1 MNKFRGAFV
10 AIVTPFIDG
19 KLDEQGLKDLIEF
32 QIAGGT
38 HGIVP
43 CGTTGESATMSH
55 AEHRRVVELTVK
67 TVAGRVPVL
76 AGTGSNSTSESIE
89 LTRAAKDAGADG
101 ALMITPY
108 YNKPSQEGLYQHFKA
123 VAEAVDIPIILY
135 NVPSRTAVNMLP
147 ETVARCAQIANIVGI
162 KEATA
167 DLNQISQVIRL
178 CPKDFAVMSGDDFTS
193 MPTVMIGGT
202 GVISVTSNV
211 APKDMSAMMNAALS
225 GDIAKAKE
233 LHYKLLPLMQAM
245 FIDTNPVPA
254 KMTLTMMGK
263 IKSGLP
269 RLPLYKMN
277 EATEEKLKKIITVG
291 LVHHPGGGKG
301 RASGEV
307 VPIVGPVAELKPLPC
322 SGKIHGVLTHDIAGP
337 DGLDADL
344 FFHRV
349 RRLSRSGNRPLLRP
363 DCGVRLPQP
372 FPPI

>member
-1 MNKFRGAFV
+1 MSKFRGAFV

-19 KLDEQGLKDLIEF
+19 KLDEQGLQDLIEF

-55 AEHRRVVELTVK
+55 AEHHRVVELTIK

-89 LTRAAKDAGADG
+89 LTRAAKEAGADG

-147 ETVARCAQIANIVGI
+147 ETVARCAAIPNIVGV

-211 APKDMSAMMNAALS
+211 APKDMAAMMNAALA
-225 GDIAKAKE
+225 GDIATAQE

-254 KMTLTMMGK
+254 KTALAMMGK

-277 EATEEKLKKIITVG
+277 EANEEKLKKVLLAYG
-291 LVHHPGGGKG
+291 LV
-301 RASGEV
+301 
-307 VPIVGPVAELKPLPC
+307 
-322 SGKIHGVLTHDIAGP
+322 
-337 DGLDADL
+337 
-344 FFHRV
+344 
-349 RRLSRSGNRPLLRP
+349 
-363 DCGVRLPQP
+363 
-372 FPPI
+372 

>member
-1 MNKFRGAFV
+1 MSKFRGAFV

-19 KLDEQGLKDLIEF
+19 KLDEQGLQDLIEF

-55 AEHRRVVELTVK
+55 AEHHRVVELTIK

-89 LTRAAKDAGADG
+89 LTRAAREAGADG

-108 YNKPSQEGLYQHFKA
+108 YNKPSQEGLFQHFKA

-147 ETVARCAQIANIVGI
+147 ETVARCAQIANIVGV

-178 CPKDFAVMSGDDFTS
+178 CPKGFAVMSGDDFTS

-211 APKDMSAMMNAALS
+211 APKDMAAMMDAALA
-225 GDIAKAKE
+225 GDIAKAQE

-254 KMTLTMMGK
+254 KTALAMMGK

-277 EATEEKLKKIITVG
+277 EANTEKLRKVLADCG
-291 LVHHPGGGKG
+291 LV
-301 RASGEV
+301 
-307 VPIVGPVAELKPLPC
+307 
-322 SGKIHGVLTHDIAGP
+322 
-337 DGLDADL
+337 
-344 FFHRV
+344 
-349 RRLSRSGNRPLLRP
+349 
-363 DCGVRLPQP
+363 
-372 FPPI
+372 

>member
-1 MNKFRGAFV
+1 MSKFRGAFV

-19 KLDEQGLKDLIEF
+19 RLDEQGLQDLIEF

-55 AEHRRVVELTVK
+55 AEHHRVVELTIK

-89 LTRAAKDAGADG
+89 LTRAAKEAGADG

-147 ETVARCAQIANIVGI
+147 ETVARCAQIANIVGV

-211 APKDMSAMMNAALS
+211 APRDMAAMMDAALA
-225 GDIAKAKE
+225 GDIARAKE

-254 KMTLTMMGK
+254 KTSLAMMGK

-277 EATEEKLKKIITVG
+277 EGNEEKLKKVLADYG
-291 LVHHPGGGKG
+291 LV
-301 RASGEV
+301 
-307 VPIVGPVAELKPLPC
+307 
-322 SGKIHGVLTHDIAGP
+322 
-337 DGLDADL
+337 
-344 FFHRV
+344 
-349 RRLSRSGNRPLLRP
+349 
-363 DCGVRLPQP
+363 
-372 FPPI
+372 